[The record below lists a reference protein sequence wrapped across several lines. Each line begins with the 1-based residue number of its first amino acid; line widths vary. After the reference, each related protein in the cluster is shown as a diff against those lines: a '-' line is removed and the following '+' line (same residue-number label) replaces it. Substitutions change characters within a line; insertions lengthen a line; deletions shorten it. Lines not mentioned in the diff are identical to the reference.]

1 MRKRL
6 FAFFLLGALVSLA
19 PPSVSAQISNTG
31 PAGLARQ
38 MPRIYGPYMANSS
51 RIKNQQKHKHRRQQ
65 ARPRARSSRR

>member
-6 FAFFLLGALVSLA
+6 LAFLLIGAFVGFS
-19 PPSVSAQISNTG
+19 PSASAQISNTG

-51 RIKNQQKHKHRRQQ
+51 RIKNQKKHKHRRHQ